1 MMNLTDIDQPRDFRL
16 PEPQQ
21 LFGHAGSDELC
32 NALRQHFSPRQIQI
46 LMLMM
51 QGHSRSN
58 IATQLNLSVRT
69 IDTVRTRLMIKLNAK
84 TNSDLALKA
93 FALLQGCS

>member
-1 MMNLTDIDQPRDFRL
+1 MNVPSIDQPWDLRL
-16 PEPQQ
+16 PEPPQ
-21 LFGHAGSDELC
+21 LFGDAGSDELC
-32 NALRQHFSPRQIQI
+32 KVLRQHFSPRQIQI

-51 QGHSRSN
+51 QGQSRSK

-69 IDTVRTRLMIKLNAK
+69 IDTVRARILIKLNAK

-93 FALLQGCS
+93 FALLQDCS

>member
-1 MMNLTDIDQPRDFRL
+1 MNLPGIDQPRDLRL
-16 PEPQQ
+16 TEPPQ
-21 LFGHAGSDELC
+21 LFGDAGSEELC
-32 NALRQHFSPRQIQI
+32 KVLRQHFSPRQIQI

-51 QGHSRSN
+51 QGQSRSK

-69 IDTVRTRLMIKLNAK
+69 VDSVRTRLMVKLNAK